1 MRTLR
6 NGERGAGLFD
16 TGLALAEME
25 GRSEEPLLSVA
36 PSLPHRPC
44 QRYRLLAGSGLLL
57 A

>member
-1 MRTLR
+1 LRTLR